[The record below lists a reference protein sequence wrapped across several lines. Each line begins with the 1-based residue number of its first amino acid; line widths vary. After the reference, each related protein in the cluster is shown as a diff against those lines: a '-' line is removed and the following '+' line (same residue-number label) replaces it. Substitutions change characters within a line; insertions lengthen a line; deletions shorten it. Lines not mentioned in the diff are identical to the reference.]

1 MNKVYCKNCKYH
13 KYYFPPPGYSRH
25 VCTKIKWKH
34 EDYYDKYEDNGRC
47 ELLNKDNDC
56 EAYEKKLTFLKK
68 LIKILRINNA
78 N

>member
-1 MNKVYCKNCKYH
+1 
-13 KYYFPPPGYSRH
+13 